1 MVIELVISIFIKLD
15 SFASQMSLD
24 FFSHINVP
32 LEIMSLSPWARI
44 LNRGQH
50 LCWCGL
56 RVVGNMAVVFKMRK
70 TREIS
75 SMTQRRKHGFF
86 STWVRV
92 WIQIYLEECVLSGF
106 ICLFVCLFLLLTLL
120 FLSQKII
127 LSDKLKNS
135 IILRLQ
141 CLLHFE
147 FTINRSY
154 ATTFFFGWTIVS
166 SARVFKNSQLTLMDI
181 ISHELLQN
189 SKDIC
194 DLIAIILLFLIFI
207 FLIQRHFC

>member
-1 MVIELVISIFIKLD
+1 MD
-15 SFASQMSLD
+15 SNLFGGVC
-24 FFSHINVP
+24 F
-32 LEIMSLSPWARI
+32 
-44 LNRGQH
+44 
-50 LCWCGL
+50 
-56 RVVGNMAVVFKMRK
+56 
-70 TREIS
+70 
-75 SMTQRRKHGFF
+75 
-86 STWVRV
+86 VR
-92 WIQIYLEECVLSGF
+92 F
-106 ICLFVCLFLLLTLL
+106 HLFVCLFLLLTLL